1 MLGNVKS
8 ATENFVTNFQNL
20 VNKEKI
26 NPLTPEE
33 IKSAR
38 SEFKKDLEIVKT
50 NIEPYVDTQKKK
62 LGKEHSQN
70 EIFAYLSLVVGV
82 LLGIIASSVVT
93 LSITRPIKKL
103 YKEMINLAAIAKNGG
118 NLNKNMTIDS
128 HDEIGVMSEGINEFV
143 KVIAELL
150 TRVKNDVDLITDEIN
165 KISESITNS
174 IKGGNHTLGL
184 VNLKEKIGETMDLIR
199 NQTAAVQETLAGV
212 EEIASTASMTNE
224 NSKSTLESSAKAM
237 REARKSLGEL
247 TELNNK
253 MDEIVVNIDESTN
266 NIDKLSEFSK
276 NIEGIALAIK
286 AISEQTNL
294 LALNAA
300 IEAARAGEAG
310 RGFAVVAD
318 EIRKLAE
325 GTNRETNKVSDIVA
339 NIRTQVENVK
349 NSNVSVGQSVS
360 EGVQLK
366 EKLVTR
372 MNNVLSR
379 SEESNNKVE
388 QIVTATEEEMIATD
402 EISKAVTAV
411 SDSATEI
418 EDREMTNQEIVN
430 NVTDDLLQKLDVI
443 ESLNRDIE
451 HLNGELNK
459 YNTK

>member
-1 MLGNVKS
+1 
-8 ATENFVTNFQNL
+8 
-20 VNKEKI
+20 
-26 NPLTPEE
+26 
-33 IKSAR
+33 
-38 SEFKKDLEIVKT
+38 
-50 NIEPYVDTQKKK
+50 
-62 LGKEHSQN
+62 
-70 EIFAYLSLVVGV
+70 
-82 LLGIIASSVVT
+82 
-93 LSITRPIKKL
+93 
-103 YKEMINLAAIAKNGG
+103 
-118 NLNKNMTIDS
+118 
-128 HDEIGVMSEGINEFV
+128 MSEGINEFV

-150 TRVKNDVDLITDEIN
+150 SRVKNDVDLITDEIN
-165 KISESITNS
+165 KISSSITNS

-199 NQTAAVQETLAGV
+199 NQTAAVQQTLAGV
-212 EEIASTASMTNE
+212 EQIASTSQMTNG

-237 REARKSLGEL
+237 REAQKSLGEL

-325 GTNRETNKVSDIVA
+325 GTNRETNKVSEIVA
-339 NIRTQVENVK
+339 NIRTQVDNVK
-349 NSNVSVGQSVS
+349 NSNVSVGKSVS

-372 MNNVLSR
+372 MNNVLTR
-379 SEESNNKVE
+379 SEESNQKVE

-430 NVTDDLLQKLDVI
+430 NVTDDLLEKLDVI
-443 ESLNRDIE
+443 ENLNRDIE
-451 HLNGELNK
+451 HLNNELNK